1 MKEAAIMSN
10 YSEQI
15 NLILLH
21 LATGHTQTIT
31 DILSPSNGGNFFGFT
46 WLIFIIDGLLW
57 SIVFTVYRAKRGQ
70 LTNSLRDTSSSIL
83 ENTFSE

>member
-1 MKEAAIMSN
+1 MSN

-21 LATGHTQTIT
+21 LLHLARGHTQTIT

-57 SIVFTVYRAKRGQ
+57 SIVYTVYCIQSQEGTIDQQ
-70 LTNSLRDTSSSIL
+70 LERHFL
-83 ENTFSE
+83 